1 MGTMSDSTTLLAV
14 FKDFEPA
21 SAGVEKLHELGL
33 NDDHINVISGI
44 PVKGAILGRPSALT
58 YVSRIALFGALL
70 GMSLGIFL
78 IYGIPYLYPLLVG
91 GQPIFPVPQGFIIT
105 FEMTMLGLM
114 GFAFIGMFVDSGFP
128 SYTPKQYVPEISDG
142 KIAVLFNCPSAEQNK
157 FMDALTDAGA
167 ETVSPAEARHL

>member
-1 MGTMSDSTTLLAV
+1 MAETTTLLAM

-21 SAGVEKLHELGL
+21 SEGIEKLQQMGVT
-33 NDDHINVISGI
+33 DDDMNVISGI
-44 PVKGAILGRPSALT
+44 PIKNTILGRPPAIS
-58 YVSRIALFGALL
+58 YVSRIGFFGSLL

-114 GFAFIGMFVDSGFP
+114 GFSFLGLFIDSGFP
-128 SYTPKQYVPEISDG
+128 SYTPKQYTPEISDG
-142 KIAVLFNCPSAEQNK
+142 KVAVLFSCPSAEQEK
-157 FMDALTDAGA
+157 FVDALKEAGA
-167 ETVSPAEARHL
+167 ESVAPAEAHHL